1 MIANLLSTLSVLL
14 AAVPPENLLNN
25 LWVLLCAFLV
35 FTMTISVGLLEIGEL
50 GEKFDVSLLKTISI
64 SGIALF
70 VMALIGFNLA
80 FAPTISGVIG
90 NPMHTGIFLGLF
102 SPDTQGLLTGVWWSM
117 TDAYFG
123 TGITLGSYFVF
134 EVAFASVTLAL
145 VGVVALK
152 KMKLKA
158 FLVFAVVYFVLIW
171 TLPAAWVWNPTG
183 WLYLLG
189 VRDFAGGLVVHAAAG
204 AAGLAIVLQ
213 IWREEK
219 KRGLKESPKISI
231 NLNKGWL
238 TLSILLLWLGW
249 LGFNPGSTLSISH
262 GSEVVVLTTLLASA
276 SSFLSVMFFR
286 YVIVKQSPDL
296 LYAVNGILMGL
307 IVITPIAGFVS
318 PGSAVILGLLGGP
331 LFLVGER
338 WFSRFKWFSDPVGLF
353 PGHMVGGAF
362 GIMMIPF
369 FTQSAFAAVSGFSSL
384 PDGLLFGGGLA
395 AIKQFGI
402 EAFGIVV
409 VMVTVFVLT
418 SVTVWIIGKVDN
430 GITTNY
436 GKEVREQH

>member
-1 MIANLLSTLSVLL
+1 
-14 AAVPPENLLNN
+14 
-25 LWVLLCAFLV
+25 
-35 FTMTISVGLLEIGEL
+35 
-50 GEKFDVSLLKTISI
+50 
-64 SGIALF
+64 
-70 VMALIGFNLA
+70 
-80 FAPTISGVIG
+80 
-90 NPMHTGIFLGLF
+90 
-102 SPDTQGLLTGVWWSM
+102 
-117 TDAYFG
+117 
-123 TGITLGSYFVF
+123 
-134 EVAFASVTLAL
+134 
-145 VGVVALK
+145 
-152 KMKLKA
+152 
-158 FLVFAVVYFVLIW
+158 
-171 TLPAAWVWNPTG
+171 
-183 WLYLLG
+183 
-189 VRDFAGGLVVHAAAG
+189 
-204 AAGLAIVLQ
+204 
-213 IWREEK
+213 
-219 KRGLKESPKISI
+219 
-231 NLNKGWL
+231 LNKGWL